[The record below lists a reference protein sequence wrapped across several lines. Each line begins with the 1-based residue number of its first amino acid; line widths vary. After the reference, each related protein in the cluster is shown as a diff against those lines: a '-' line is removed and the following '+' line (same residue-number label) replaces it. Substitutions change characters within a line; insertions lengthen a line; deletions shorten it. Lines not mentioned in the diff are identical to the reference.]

1 MNNNIYLNQD
11 PLLIHKTPDY
21 QTYTEMPM
29 PNVAQLYSQ
38 FNREP
43 PQTILKDWIGELD
56 ETVKNLDPSIVEN
69 LNQNKEF
76 MELHTSLQA
85 MVQEELMNLV
95 KGRLNSY
102 PIIIDNVKKQMN
114 VIKNISAETKESER
128 QNMNELNDYMKNYS
142 HLTFD
147 EYKKIKNGEY
157 VEKSEQ
163 PSGKKKK

>member
-21 QTYTEMPM
+21 QTYADMPM
-29 PNVAQLYSQ
+29 PNVTQLYNQ

-76 MELHTSLQA
+76 MEFTHIIASNGSGRTD
-85 MVQEELMNLV
+85 ELG
-95 KGRLNSY
+95 KR
-102 PIIIDNVKKQMN
+102 
-114 VIKNISAETKESER
+114 ETKQLPDNR
-128 QNMNELNDYMKNYS
+128 R
-142 HLTFD
+142 
-147 EYKKIKNGEY
+147 
-157 VEKSEQ
+157 
-163 PSGKKKK
+163 